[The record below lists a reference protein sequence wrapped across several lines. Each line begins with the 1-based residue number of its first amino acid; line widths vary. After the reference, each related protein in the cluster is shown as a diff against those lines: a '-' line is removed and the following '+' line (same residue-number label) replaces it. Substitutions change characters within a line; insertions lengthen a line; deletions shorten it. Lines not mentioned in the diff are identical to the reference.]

1 MEAAAI
7 DLVCHDLPLHVVPSD
22 VGIESLKPRSCAYSL
37 RVILRDC
44 SLTIVWFYS
53 RTLKSHL
60 MLGTRPFCSRF
71 YYLPVLDT
79 RGSRFCVPSSNH
91 ACDEYCPHDE
101 TLRIRF
107 LRCAQSIYFSCCYRA
122 HLRIYLPSRMLYVFR
137 QRLQTNTL
145 FCCVRLL
152 NLSRDAHLL
161 LPYRLIVCCFNIL
174 PSSVRAIHQE
184 ITHIDSLTNHSYF
197 VPFST
202 FDRRAHLD

>member
-101 TLRIRF
+101 TLRISF

-122 HLRIYLPSRMLYVFR
+122 HYVSTYHRECFTFFDSGYK
-137 QRLQTNTL
+137 QT
-145 FCCVRLL
+145 
-152 NLSRDAHLL
+152 
-161 LPYRLIVCCFNIL
+161 
-174 PSSVRAIHQE
+174 PSSVASDYSTYHAML
-184 ITHIDSLTNHSYF
+184 TFFSLT
-197 VPFST
+197 V
-202 FDRRAHLD
+202 

>member
-1 MEAAAI
+1 MEATAI

-22 VGIESLKPRSCAYSL
+22 VAIESLKPRSCAYSL
-37 RVILRDC
+37 RLILRDC

-101 TLRIRF
+101 TLRISF
-107 LRCAQSIYFSCCYRA
+107 FALRSVDLLFMLLSCSST
-122 HLRIYLPSRMLYVFR
+122 YLPTIANALRFSTAA
-137 QRLQTNTL
+137 TNK
-145 FCCVRLL
+145 
-152 NLSRDAHLL
+152 HPLL
-161 LPYRLIVCCFNIL
+161 LRQITQLITRCS
-174 PSSVRAIHQE
+174 PSSPLPFN
-184 ITHIDSLTNHSYF
+184 SLLLQYS
-197 VPFST
+197 S
-202 FDRRAHLD
+202 L

>member
-37 RVILRDC
+37 RLILRDC

-91 ACDEYCPHDE
+91 ACSEYCSHDE

-122 HLRIYLPSRMLYVFR
+122 HLRIYLPTIANALRFS
-137 QRLQTNTL
+137 TAAKNK
-145 FCCVRLL
+145 
-152 NLSRDAHLL
+152 HPLL
-161 LPYRLIVCCFNIL
+161 LRQITQLITRCS
-174 PSSVRAIHQE
+174 PSSPLPFN
-184 ITHIDSLTNHSYF
+184 SLLLQYSSF
-197 VPFST
+197 
-202 FDRRAHLD
+202 

>member
-37 RVILRDC
+37 RLILRDC

-101 TLRIRF
+101 TLRI
-107 LRCAQSIYFSCCYRA
+107 S
-122 HLRIYLPSRMLYVFR
+122 
-137 QRLQTNTL
+137 
-145 FCCVRLL
+145 FCVA
-152 NLSRDAHLL
+152 LSRFTFHAVIV
-161 LPYRLIVCCFNIL
+161 LIYVSTYHRECFTFFGSGYKQT
-174 PSSVRAIHQE
+174 PSSVASDYSTYHAML
-184 ITHIDSLTNHSYF
+184 TFFSLT
-197 VPFST
+197 V
-202 FDRRAHLD
+202 